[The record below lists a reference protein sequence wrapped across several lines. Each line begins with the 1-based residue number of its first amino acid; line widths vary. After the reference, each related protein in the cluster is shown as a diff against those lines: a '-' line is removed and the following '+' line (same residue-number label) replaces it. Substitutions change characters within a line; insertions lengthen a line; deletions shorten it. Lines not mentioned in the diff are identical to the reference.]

1 MGVPPKS
8 SIYRWIFPEINHPSI
23 KGYPHDYG
31 IDGSLHMV
39 WNWDRHGHDSWK
51 RCEFGSYRQH
61 LGFLVGLTQKF
72 LWVAEIWG
80 YIPSKKMRNWSKFF
94 ESGVVLYDLW
104 IQWKGDL
111 PKQQDSFNQ
120 SWAGLARHV
129 SGPSFGW
136 QFQSCFTST
145 KRDDDSQ
152 WLFCL
157 SRFQGGFK
165 LSQPVPKK
173 LGNLKLHRI
182 FGMVLEGSPGACG
195 KTNIQPI
202 CFHKWMANDSPFL
215 FLIAVVL
222 PNEVPIFLVLN
233 PPWLKLIGEFPLLL
247 VIEPLSVLVPDL
259 RPPI

>member
-8 SIYRWIFPEINHPSI
+8 SIYRWIFPEINHPAI

-157 SRFQGGFK
+157 SRFQASAK
-165 LSQPVPKK
+165 KTRKSQTSPHFW
-173 LGNLKLHRI
+173 N
-182 FGMVLEGSPGACG
+182 GSGRLTWCLRQNQHS
-195 KTNIQPI
+195 TNM
-202 CFHKWMANDSPFL
+202 FS
-215 FLIAVVL
+215 
-222 PNEVPIFLVLN
+222 
-233 PPWLKLIGEFPLLL
+233 
-247 VIEPLSVLVPDL
+247 
-259 RPPI
+259 